1 MIKRLLPLLLFILIG
16 CSEPQ
21 PIDSNLIIK
30 RDGIYYEKFS
40 QEPFSG
46 KVKGK
51 ISGLVING
59 KLENEVFF
67 YQDDGQ
73 LLRIGN
79 FLEGVPSGKWKFYDE
94 DGDIVLDGILKGNN
108 FVEYNENNQV
118 SVTGTINENFNYD
131 GEWLIYNDDGKVTF
145 QSRWNDGNKLYY
157 TNRQGGFRNKYYYNF
172 GFKPLTFHSINPK
185 KFSMWETYIDGKLS
199 TRNIYFKSGELRSQL
214 EWVDDN
220 CNQLITYFKDGSVD
234 SKLKS
239 CIETRKLY

>member
-118 SVTGTINENFNYD
+118 SVTGTINENFNCD
-131 GEWLIYNDDGKVTF
+131 GEWLIYNDDGEVTF

-157 TNRQGGFRNKYYYNF
+157 TNRQGGFE
-172 GFKPLTFHSINPK
+172 IN
-185 KFSMWETYIDGKLS
+185 
-199 TRNIYFKSGELRSQL
+199 
-214 EWVDDN
+214 
-220 CNQLITYFKDGSVD
+220 ITTILD
-234 SKLKS
+234 LN
-239 CIETRKLY
+239 L